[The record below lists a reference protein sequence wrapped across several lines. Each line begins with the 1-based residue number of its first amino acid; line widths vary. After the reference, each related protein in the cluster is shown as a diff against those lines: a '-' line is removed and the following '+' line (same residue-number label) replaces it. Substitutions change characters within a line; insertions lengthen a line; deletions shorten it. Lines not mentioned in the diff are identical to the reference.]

1 MPRSS
6 RTSRPQAN
14 TQRGGTLLGVIIGLV
29 LGLAIALAAAVYM
42 NRASLPF
49 MNRYQQRP
57 ASAASEAPNWK
68 PNAGLSGAAAPPA
81 AVAGG
86 EQPGHVASAP
96 LTPRAIESLA
106 VPAKGILGAQG
117 ATGGGPAPSLPSTST
132 AASASAAAPG
142 VPGVQYIVQ
151 IGAYSQRADAES
163 QRAKVA
169 LTGLEAHLDER
180 AVGGRTLWR
189 VRVGPYPTAQQA
201 DQAQKTLS
209 QNGIGSAVVR
219 VAP

>member
-1 MPRSS
+1 MQRSS
-6 RTSRPQAN
+6 RTSRTPPA

-42 NRASLPF
+42 NRATLPF

-57 ASAASEAPNWK
+57 ASAASAVPNWK
-68 PNAGLSGAAAPPA
+68 PNAGLSGNSTPPSATAAGDQA
-81 AVAGG
+81 
-86 EQPGHVASAP
+86 GHVASAP
-96 LTPRAIESLA
+96 LSPRAIESLA
-106 VPAKGILGAQG
+106 APANGVLGAQG
-117 ATGGGPAPSLPSTST
+117 GSSGGPAPTPP
-132 AASASAAAPG
+132 ANPPSASAGAAAPI
-142 VPGVQYIVQ
+142 PGVQYIVQ
-151 IGAYSQRADAES
+151 IGAYSHRADAES

-189 VRVGPYPTAQQA
+189 VRVGPYATSQQA

-209 QNGIGSAVVR
+209 QNSIGSAVVR
-219 VAP
+219 VTQ